1 MAEDISAVVAA
12 EAVEGTP
19 VEAGAEEEVVVS
31 IQAEGEVVVELAEV
45 VEVAAAIIDCG
56 KRLRKRRVVRG
67 ILRGVCNENC
77 YGFDKQL
84 VSGGRGNGDA
94 HIFQFGARTSFFF
107 GARIALDDFTKL
119 LHAGIFLA

>member
-1 MAEDISAVVAA
+1 VVALAEDISAVVAA

-67 ILRGVCNENC
+67 I
-77 YGFDKQL
+77 YGAF
-84 VSGGRGNGDA
+84 A
-94 HIFQFGARTSFFF
+94 T
-107 GARIALDDFTKL
+107 RIVV
-119 LHAGIFLA
+119 GSISS

>member
-1 MAEDISAVVAA
+1 LAEDISAVVAA

-19 VEAGAEEEVVVS
+19 VEAGAAEEEVVVG

-67 ILRGVCNENC
+67 I
-77 YGFDKQL
+77 YGAF
-84 VSGGRGNGDA
+84 A
-94 HIFQFGARTSFFF
+94 T
-107 GARIALDDFTKL
+107 RIVV
-119 LHAGIFLA
+119 GSISS